1 MSTSRR
7 FPASCYSSRP
17 AFCKTARGAVFTSL
31 SGKRRFVLDNW
42 LCFAQISED
51 ATELKLAYSCC
62 VVVVYGRDLQPVFED
77 ALKQQLGELCEGGV
91 PDNCPDHCLWIESMQ
106 IVDPPGSVEDQ
117 AFDEYVRRR
126 GQQLAT
132 ESELEDR
139 SVS

>member
-1 MSTSRR
+1 MSTSMT
-7 FPASCYSSRP
+7 FPASCYRSRP
-17 AFCKTARGAVFTSL
+17 AFCRAARGAVFTFL
-31 SGKRRFVLDNW
+31 SGKRRFILDNW

-62 VVVVYGRDLQPVFED
+62 VVILYGRDLQPVFED
-77 ALKQQLGELCEGGV
+77 AVKHELGEIREGGV
-91 PDNCPDHCLWIESMQ
+91 PDNCPDNGLWIDTMQ

-117 AFDEYVRRR
+117 AFDDYVRRR